1 MIGYLKG
8 IVISKGIQSLL
19 VNVQGVGYQ
28 VLVPLT
34 VADQA
39 ILDHEVELFCHL
51 AVREDALTLY
61 GFASADDQTIFEQ
74 LISVSGVGPKIGL
87 SVLSTYS
94 PAEVQSAVATGNASA
109 FSAVS
114 GIGKKNA
121 DRIVLELKNKLAT
134 PAGLVGGTLTQGN
147 ELSAALISLGYSPAE
162 VTQIS
167 QGIDAQLPIQQQIK
181 LALAKLSR

>member
-1 MIGYLKG
+1 MIGYLQG
-8 IVISKGIQSLL
+8 VVLSKGIQSILL
-19 VNVQGVGYQ
+19 NVHGVGYQ

-39 ILDHEVELFCHL
+39 VLGQEAELYCHL

-61 GFASADDQTIFEQ
+61 GFASADDQAVFEQ

-94 PAEVQSAVATGNASA
+94 PAEVQAAVASGNAAA

-134 PAGLVGGTLTQGN
+134 PAGLMASVTPAASELT
-147 ELSAALISLGYSPAE
+147 SALLALGYSTNE
-162 VTQIS
+162 VAQIS
-167 QGIDAQLPIQQQIK
+167 QGVDTSLPIQQQIK
-181 LALAKLSR
+181 QALTKRA